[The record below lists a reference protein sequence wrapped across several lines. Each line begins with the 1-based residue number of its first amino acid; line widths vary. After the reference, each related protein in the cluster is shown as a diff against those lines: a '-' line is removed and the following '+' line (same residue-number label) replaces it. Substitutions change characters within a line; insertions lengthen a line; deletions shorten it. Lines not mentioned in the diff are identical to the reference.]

1 MFIVEPYQDELL
13 SSWFMRLARKNRTNV
28 STLVCHIFK
37 NDILAKHT
45 SKLHIKDIDLYYFNK
60 SQKEMIYK
68 HTGVHIDNL
77 QLFKY
82 SGILDEVV
90 DRYHK
95 KWIAE
100 SKTHIHNAKHFYG
113 ARFCPLCLKEKI
125 YIPQLWRVMFYNI
138 CKKHSCYLH
147 VVCPQCNATFMY
159 NDNGYI
165 RDMNI
170 CYKCSFDLKD
180 SSTHK
185 ARQKEI
191 DAQKKLLSILH
202 YGYYK
207 VNNRYYYSIS
217 FFPLLRHL
225 INTIG
230 KVHNVK
236 NKYINQLTTCTL
248 AKIISHTLF
257 LLEYFPRRMNKFY
270 KNNDLTNLD
279 HILPTSARS
288 TRHSPLPSWF
298 LNGIHYNTVISKV
311 TAK

>member
-1 MFIVEPYQDELL
+1 MFLVEPYQDELL

-138 CKKHSCYLH
+138 CEKHSCYLH
-147 VVCPQCNATFMY
+147 VSCPQCNATFMY
-159 NDNGYI
+159 NDNGYT
-165 RDMNI
+165 REMNI
-170 CYKCSFDLKD
+170 CYQCGFDLTL
-180 SSTHK
+180 SSQFF
-185 ARQKEI
+185 ARKKELT
-191 DAQKKLLSILH
+191 AQWKLLNIADQ
-202 YGYYK
+202 GYYK
-207 VNNRYYYSIS
+207 INQRYYYSIGL
-217 FFPLLRHL
+217 FILLRYL
-225 INTIG
+225 INFLMKI
-230 KVHNVK
+230 HSN
-236 NKYINQLTTCTL
+236 NFKYINKLTPCQISTL
-248 AKIISHTLF
+248 LSHCFF
-257 LLEYFPRRMNKFY
+257 LLENFPNRLSRYY
-270 KNNDLTNLD
+270 KRYSLTNI
-279 HILPTSARS
+279 HYILSWDARDQS
-288 TRHSPLPSWF
+288 SSLLPSWF
-298 LNGIHYNTVISKV
+298 LSGIQYKAMIHRGEKI
-311 TAK
+311 